1 MTNTTTRRLRH
12 ASIASLTAIALTATI
27 ATSAAATTTPD
38 GSEPASDDT
47 SAGTAAEPV
56 PCEAEEGR
64 ITIATGNST
73 GVYFVLGGGIASLIS
88 DDTPIRATAA
98 ETGASVQNIEQLVA
112 GDYDI
117 AFSLADT
124 ASDAVAGTASFD
136 EPQQVQALG
145 RIHTNYTQ
153 VIVRNDAEIESVED
167 MAGHAIS
174 TGSPNSGTE
183 VIATR
188 LLGAAG
194 LDIDDDVDA
203 QRLDLTATIDGM
215 RDGSI
220 DGFFWSGGL
229 PTAAVTD
236 LLSTNAGDVSFLDVT
251 PLLPAMQEIND
262 VYQEGVI
269 TADTYDLDADVPT
282 MVVPNVL
289 LVRDDFPANN
299 ACAITNLIWS
309 NVDTLASVHPAASE
323 LDPALALETGPI
335 PLAIGAQQA
344 LEALVG
350 EGSATTEA
358 AAATAGGTTGTTE
371 TTES

>member
-1 MTNTTTRRLRH
+1 MTTTTTRFHRRRT
-12 ASIASLTAIALTATI
+12 AIASLAAIGL
-27 ATSAAATTTPD
+27 ATSVATSVAATTTPD
-38 GSEPASDDT
+38 DTEAGDDT

-56 PCEAEEGR
+56 ACEAEEGR

-73 GVYFVLGGGIASLIS
+73 GVYYVFGGGVASLIS
-88 DDTPIRATAA
+88 DETPIRATAA
-98 ETGASVQNIEQLVA
+98 ETGASVQNIQQLVA

-124 ASDAVAGTASFD
+124 ASDAVSGSASFE
-136 EPQQVQALG
+136 EPQPVQALG

-153 VIVRNDAEIESVED
+153 VIVRNDADIASVED

-188 LLGAAG
+188 LLDAAG
-194 LDIDDDVDA
+194 LSIDDDVDA

-236 LLSTNAGDVSFLDVT
+236 LLSTSAGDVSFLDVT
-251 PLLPAMQEIND
+251 PLIPAMRRS
-262 VYQEGVI
+262 
-269 TADTYDLDADVPT
+269 TRCTRRA
-282 MVVPNVL
+282 
-289 LVRDDFPANN
+289 
-299 ACAITNLIWS
+299 
-309 NVDTLASVHPAASE
+309 
-323 LDPALALETGPI
+323 
-335 PLAIGAQQA
+335 
-344 LEALVG
+344 
-350 EGSATTEA
+350 
-358 AAATAGGTTGTTE
+358 
-371 TTES
+371 

>member
-1 MTNTTTRRLRH
+1 MTTMNTRRHRR
-12 ASIASLTAIALTATI
+12 AAIASLATI
-27 ATSAAATTTPD
+27 ALASTLASTASATAPPD
-38 GSEPASDDT
+38 SEEPAGADT
-47 SAGTAAEPV
+47 SAGSAAEPV

-73 GVYFVLGGGIASLIS
+73 GVYYVLGGGIASLIS
-88 DDTPIRATAA
+88 DETPIRATAA

-136 EPQQVQALG
+136 EPQGVQALG

-153 VIVRNDAEIESVED
+153 VVVRNDAEIESVED
-167 MAGHAIS
+167 MEGKAIS

-183 VIATR
+183 VIAAR
-188 LLGAAG
+188 LLEAAG
-194 LDIDDDVDA
+194 LSIDDDIDA

-236 LLSTNAGDVSFLDVT
+236 LLSTNAGDVSFLDIT
-251 PLLPAMQEIND
+251 PLLPAMQEINE
-262 VYQEGVI
+262 VYEEGVI
-269 TADTYDLDADVPT
+269 PADAYGLDADVPT

-289 LVRDDFPANN
+289 LVRDDFPAGN

-309 NVDTLASVHPAASE
+309 NIDALADIHPAASE
-323 LDPALALETGPI
+323 FDAARALETGPI
-335 PLAIGAQQA
+335 PLAPGAQQA
-344 LEALVG
+344 LEALADD
-350 EGSATTEA
+350 SAP
-358 AAATAGGTTGTTE
+358 ATDMAGTTDA
-371 TTES
+371 

>member
-1 MTNTTTRRLRH
+1 MTTTTRSHPRTRRAL
-12 ASIASLTAIALTATI
+12 AAIAAVTAV
-27 ATSAAATTTPD
+27 AAAADASASTVPD
-38 GSEPASDDT
+38 STVPAGDEV
-47 SAGTAAEPV
+47 AEPV

-73 GVYFVLGGGIASLIS
+73 GVYYVLGGGIADLIS
-88 DDTPIRATAA
+88 DETPIRATAA

-136 EPQQVQALG
+136 EPQPVQSLG

-153 VIVRNDAEIESVED
+153 VVVRNEAGIESIED
-167 MAGHAIS
+167 MAGHAVS

-183 VIATR
+183 VIAGR
-188 LLGAAG
+188 LLEAAG
-194 LDIDDDVDA
+194 LNIDDVDA

-220 DGFFWSGGL
+220 DAFFWSGGL

-251 PLLPAMQEIND
+251 PLLPQMQEINE

-269 TADTYDLDADVPT
+269 PADAYDLDADVPT
-282 MVVPNVL
+282 IVVPNVL
-289 LVRDDFPANN
+289 LVRDDFPAGN
-299 ACAITNLIWS
+299 ACAITNLIFT
-309 NVDTLASVHPAASE
+309 NVERLAEVHPAASS
-323 LDPALALETGPI
+323 LDPSLALETGPI
-335 PLAIGAQQA
+335 PLAPGAEQA
-344 LEALVG
+344 LRELAGDSYDAPGTAAENTSAGSTG
-350 EGSATTEA
+350 ETTEA
-358 AAATAGGTTGTTE
+358 
-371 TTES
+371 